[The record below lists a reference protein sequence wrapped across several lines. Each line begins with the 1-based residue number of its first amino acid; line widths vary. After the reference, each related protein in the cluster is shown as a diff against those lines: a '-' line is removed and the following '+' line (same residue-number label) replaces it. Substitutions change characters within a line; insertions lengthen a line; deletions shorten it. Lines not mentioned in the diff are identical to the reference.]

1 VSRVGLLLG
10 SACPPEL
17 VPGLAA
23 RAEELGFAEIW
34 LSEDYFTTGGVA
46 AAGAAL
52 AATRTIPVAT
62 GVVSAMARH
71 PAVLAM
77 EAATLA
83 RLHPGRFRLGV
94 GLGVRE
100 WLAQMGVDPG
110 SPLTAMRET
119 ILALRALL
127 AGETVTLTGR
137 YHRFD
142 EIALEHSP
150 ERPPPILAAATA
162 PKMLALSGEIAD
174 GTVLSVL
181 ASPAYVRW
189 ACQRIKD
196 GLARRPAVAE
206 HPVTTFALC
215 SVAADPAEARARIRP
230 LASLY
235 LALEP
240 RGPLTDAYGISDELA
255 RIVEQT
261 GANPAKVDDALPHE
275 WLEDLVVAG
284 DPFDCAAKLERLLDA
299 GSTTVAVFP
308 TPPERSKEIIEILGG
323 RVLPELA
330 RREPARLAR
339 GRRSA
344 APGSD
349 LGGAG

>member
-1 VSRVGLLLG
+1 MSGVGLLLG
-10 SACPPEL
+10 SSCPPEL
-17 VPGLAA
+17 VPELAA
-23 RAEELGFAEIW
+23 RAEALDFAELW
-34 LSEDYFTTGGVA
+34 LSEDYFTTGGIA

-100 WLAQMGVDPG
+100 WLAQMGLDPG

-119 ILALRALL
+119 IPSIRALL
-127 AGETVTLTGR
+127 AGETLTLAGR

-142 EIALEHSP
+142 EITLEHPP

-181 ASPAYVRW
+181 ASATYVRW
-189 ACQRIKD
+189 ARERIGE
-196 GLARRPAVAE
+196 GLARRPGIGS

-215 SVAADPAEARARIRP
+215 SVGSDPAEARARIRA
-230 LASLY
+230 LAALY
-235 LALEP
+235 LTLEP

-255 RIVEQT
+255 RLVQQA
-261 GANPAKVDDALPHE
+261 GADPTKVADTLPDE
-275 WLEDLVVAG
+275 WLDDLVIAG
-284 DPFDCAAKLERLLDA
+284 DPAECTTKIQRLLDA
-299 GSTTVAVFP
+299 GSTTVALFP
-308 TPPERSKEIIEILGG
+308 TPPEHSREMVELLGAE
-323 RVLPELA
+323 VLPA
-330 RREPARLAR
+330 F
-339 GRRSA
+339 
-344 APGSD
+344 
-349 LGGAG
+349 AG

>member
-1 VSRVGLLLG
+1 MSRVGLLLG
-10 SACPPEL
+10 SSCPPEL
-17 VPGLAA
+17 VPELAA
-23 RAEELGFAEIW
+23 RAEALDFAEVW
-34 LSEDYFTTGGVA
+34 LSEDYFTTGGIA

-62 GVVSAMARH
+62 GVVSALARH

-100 WLAQMGVDPG
+100 WLAQMGVDPA
-110 SPLTAMRET
+110 SPLTAMREA
-119 ILALRALL
+119 IGALRALL
-127 AGETVTLTGR
+127 AGETLTLAGR

-142 EIALEHSP
+142 EIALEHP
-150 ERPPPILAAATA
+150 PDPPPPILAAATA
-162 PKMLALSGEIAD
+162 PKMLALSGEIAE

-189 ACQRIKD
+189 ACERVGE
-196 GLARRPAVAE
+196 GLARRPGVGP

-215 SVAADPAEARARIRP
+215 SVDSDAAEARARIRP

-240 RGPLTDAYGISDELA
+240 RGPLTDAYGIGDDLA
-255 RIVEQT
+255 RLVERA
-261 GANPAKVDDALPHE
+261 GADPAKVADALPDE

-284 DPFDCAAKLERLLDA
+284 DPTECAAKLQRLLDA
-299 GSTTVAVFP
+299 GSSTVALFP
-308 TPPERSKEIIEILGG
+308 TPPEHSRQIIELLGAEVLPALGG
-323 RVLPELA
+323 
-330 RREPARLAR
+330 
-339 GRRSA
+339 
-344 APGSD
+344 
-349 LGGAG
+349 